1 MNILFILPYDT
12 TYRYKT
18 AFMPAISYEPLTLS
32 TLAALVPEELNATIT
47 LVDEGVRKFDY
58 SKQKYDI
65 VGITSTTSGA
75 PRAYELAAFF
85 KKQGSYVLL
94 GGHHVTLMPDEAS
107 AYADTIFTGSAECT
121 FPLFFE
127 DYKKGAPLKRYIS
140 TGVDTA
146 KMPLPRRDLMPKKGY
161 MSHPTIIADY
171 GCPNHCKYCV
181 IHSFWGNNGKRAV
194 KDVIDEIK
202 FLKKKSFLFLD
213 PSPFSNKTYAKE
225 LLQALAELKIKWV
238 GLAALD
244 IVKDDELLDL
254 LQQSGCIG
262 LLTGFETFDSNNLAD
277 MNKHKNK
284 ISEYKDVIQKM
295 HQRKISVL
303 GTFMVGFDGDTLE
316 SLKKLPDLIDEIQVD
331 VPRFA
336 ILTPYPNT
344 PVFKELDS
352 QGRILTR
359 DWSRYD
365 SIQCVYQPLH
375 MSKDELEQAFINV
388 WKECYTFKRIFRRF
402 KAARQRKLTTLI
414 TNLGFRIYAGNSGL
428 IRKAN
433 QEKLQK

>member
-32 TLAALVPEELNATIT
+32 TLAALVPKELNAKIT
-47 LVDEGVRKFDY
+47 LVDEGVRKLNY
-58 SKQKYDI
+58 NKQKYDL
-65 VGITSTTSGA
+65 VGITSTTSSA
-75 PRAYELAAFF
+75 PRAYELATFF
-85 KKQGSYVLL
+85 KEQGSYVIL

-107 AYADTIFTGSAECT
+107 TYSDTIFIGSAECT
-121 FPLFFE
+121 FPRFFE
-127 DYKKGAPLKRYIS
+127 DYRHGTPQPKYIS
-140 TGVDTA
+140 EGVDTA

-181 IHSFWGNNGKRAV
+181 IHSFWGNQGKRPV
-194 KDVIDEIK
+194 EDVVNEIK
-202 FLKKKSFLFLD
+202 SLKKKSFLLLD
-213 PSPFSNKTYAKE
+213 PSPFANKAYARE
-225 LLQALAELKIKWV
+225 LLEAFTALKIKWV

-254 LQQSGCIG
+254 MQKSGCIG
-262 LLTGFETFDSNNLAD
+262 LLTGFETFDPNNLAD
-277 MNKHKNK
+277 MHKHKNK
-284 ISEYKDVIQKM
+284 ISEYKEVVRKM

-316 SLKKLPDLIDEIQVD
+316 SLKKLPELIDEIQVD

-344 PVFKELDS
+344 PVFKELDA
-352 QGRILTR
+352 QKRILTC
-359 DWSRYD
+359 DWSQYD

-375 MSKDELEQAFINV
+375 MSKDELEQAFISV
-388 WKECYTFKRIFRRF
+388 WKECYSFKRIIKRFLNAKQRRF
-402 KAARQRKLTTLI
+402 TTLI
-414 TNLGFRIYAGNSGL
+414 TNIGFRIYAAKLPGL
-428 IRKAN
+428 LRKG
-433 QEKLQK
+433 KLS

>member
-1 MNILFILPYDT
+1 MHILFILPYDT

-47 LVDEGVRKFDY
+47 LVDEGVRKFNY
-58 SKQKYDI
+58 SKQKYDL
-65 VGITSTTSGA
+65 VGITSTTSSA
-75 PRAYELAAFF
+75 PRAYELATFF

-107 AYADTIFTGSAECT
+107 AYADTIFTGNAECT
-121 FPLFFE
+121 FPRFFE
-127 DYKKGAPLKRYIS
+127 DYKCGTPQARYTS
-140 TGVDTA
+140 EGVNA
-146 KMPLPRRDLMPKKGY
+146 SLMPLPRRDLMPKKGY

-181 IHSFWGNNGKRAV
+181 IHSFWGNNSKRPVA
-194 KDVIDEIK
+194 DVVNEIK
-202 FLKKKSFLFLD
+202 QLKKRNFILLD
-213 PSPFSNKTYAKE
+213 PSPFANKAYARE
-225 LLQALAELKIKWV
+225 LLEAFTALKIKWV

-244 IVKDDELLDL
+244 IVKDEKLLDL
-254 LQQSGCIG
+254 IQQSGCIG
-262 LLTGFETFDSNNLAD
+262 LLTGFETFNSDNLAD
-277 MNKHKNK
+277 MYKHKNK
-284 ISEYKDVIQKM
+284 ISEYKELVQKM

-344 PVFKELDS
+344 PIFNELAG
-352 QGRILTR
+352 QERIFTR
-359 DWSRYD
+359 DWSKYD
-365 SIQCVYQPLH
+365 SIQCVYKPLY
-375 MSKDELEQAFINV
+375 MSPDELEQAFINV
-388 WKECYTFKRIFRRF
+388 WKECYTFKRIFKRF
-402 KAARQRKLTTLI
+402 KMAQQRKFTTLI
-414 TNLGFRIYAGNSGL
+414 TNIGFKIYANKLPAL
-428 IRKAN
+428 IHKA
-433 QEKLQK
+433 KMK